1 VTDQPCWIFTPDTL
15 SSMPVRFEKTQDG
28 TLIRVVPHSRP
39 QPLILLA
46 AIGLPSGFVAM
57 CWAMLQSAPNLT
69 PEWRGLLVIAMIF
82 GGAIGVLLTVGYIVM
97 AAQLSHKPA
106 FVEFDTRSS
115 TVRVPRQ
122 GFEAVVGGDGQTTVR
137 LLHGSTQPS
146 QNAKRSR
153 TAIHQVQIGWRASD
167 AWIWIPLITR
177 SSSGYS
183 TTGAF
188 EQFAAAMG
196 SAVVRAK
203 VNPKFAPTNHGFGR
217 LRHDVEAR

>member
-1 VTDQPCWIFTPDTL
+1 MSVQPRWIFTPNTL
-15 SSMPVRFEKTQDG
+15 SSMPVRFERSHDG
-28 TLIRVVPHSRP
+28 TLIRVVPHNRP
-39 QPLILLA
+39 HPLILLVS
-46 AIGLPSGFVAM
+46 IGLPGVFIAM
-57 CWAMLQSAPNLT
+57 CWAMLQSSSTLT

-97 AAQLSHKPA
+97 TAPLSHKPA
-106 FVEFDTRSS
+106 FIEFDTKSS

-122 GFEAVVGGDGQTTVR
+122 GFEAVVDGDGQTTVR

-146 QNAKRSR
+146 QNERRSR
-153 TAIHQVQIGWRASD
+153 TAIHQVQIGWRASG

-188 EQFAAAMG
+188 EQFASEMG

-203 VNPKFAPTNHGFGR
+203 VDPKFAPTNHEFGR
-217 LRHDVEAR
+217 LRYDVEAR